1 MAIKQAGEQVGQGV
15 RQGQFAYSTELL
27 GILTQ
32 LTSTPWRGRGFK
44 TKCISGKDKGI
55 SSQIRDS
62 AKYTNSFHRSGS
74 KNYFLSQASFYF
86 N

>member
-1 MAIKQAGEQVGQGV
+1 MATKQAGEPV
-15 RQGQFAYSTELL
+15 RQFAYSTELL
-27 GILTQ
+27 DIFVQ
-32 LTSTPWRGRGFK
+32 LASTPWRGRGFK
-44 TKCISGKDKGI
+44 PKCISGKDKGI

-62 AKYTNSFHRSGS
+62 AKYTNSFQRSVT